1 MGTTAR
7 DLFIDFDRSRRRSL
21 RVQVEN
27 GLREAIRSGR
37 LRAGAAVPST
47 RALAADLEVTR
58 KVIVEAYEQ
67 LVAEGYLVSRRGAGT
82 VVNQAPQ
89 RRPRPRPCA
98 TGPAAVVVD
107 FRPGRPDLDLFPR
120 AAWARASRQAL
131 RTLPTRDFAYDD
143 PRGLPAL
150 RGAIADYLARA
161 RGARTDPESVIVC
174 AGFSHGFDLVLG
186 ALDARG
192 HDRMA
197 VEDPGYA
204 APRRQLAARGF
215 RYDAIAVDRD
225 GLRVDA
231 LRRTAARLVHVTP
244 AHQSPTGV
252 VLSAERRQQ
261 LIAWAREVD
270 GYVIEDDYDAEY
282 RYDRRP
288 VGTLQG
294 VAPDRVIY
302 CGTTSKTL
310 ASGVRLGWLA
320 VPPGLVDSIVAWR
333 HLTDGSTSTILQ
345 ATFAAFL
352 SAGDLD
358 RHLRRTRRIY
368 RARRDAVITA
378 LRRWLPRATP
388 SGVSAGQNVLVT
400 LPAGADEQ
408 AVVKRA
414 LASGV
419 RVYPLAD
426 YRPRP
431 ARSDN
436 PGVVLGYGS
445 VPADKVDRG
454 VRLLARAVDEAGGKR

>member
-7 DLFIDFDRSRRRSL
+7 DLFIAFDRSRRRSL
-21 RVQVEN
+21 RVQVED

-89 RRPRPRPCA
+89 RRPRTRPSP
-98 TGPAAVVVD
+98 TGPATVVVD

-120 AAWARASRQAL
+120 AAWARASRLAL
-131 RTLPTRDFAYDD
+131 RTLPTRDLAYDD
-143 PRGLPAL
+143 PRGLPVL

-161 RGARTDPESVIVC
+161 RGTRTDPESVIVC
-174 AGFSHGFDLVLG
+174 AGFSHGFDLVLSVL
-186 ALDARG
+186 AARG
-192 HDRMA
+192 HDWMA

-204 APRRQLAARGF
+204 APRRQLAARGL
-215 RYDAIAVDRD
+215 RYDGVAVDGD

-231 LRRTAARLVHVTP
+231 LRRTAARVVHVTP

-320 VPPGLVDSIVAWR
+320 VPPGLVDPIVAWR

-352 SAGDLD
+352 VRRRSRSAPPAHAADLPGSPRRGDHGAPAVAAPGHTQRSVRRTERAGDPAG
-358 RHLRRTRRIY
+358 RRRRAG
-368 RARRDAVITA
+368 RGTA
-378 LRRWLPRATP
+378 GAGERGT
-388 SGVSAGQNVLVT
+388 GVSTGR
-400 LPAGADEQ
+400 LPATTNPQRHSRHG
-408 AVVKRA
+408 
-414 LASGV
+414 
-419 RVYPLAD
+419 
-426 YRPRP
+426 PRL
-431 ARSDN
+431 RLG
-436 PGVVLGYGS
+436 PGRQG
-445 VPADKVDRG
+445 
-454 VRLLARAVDEAGGKR
+454 